1 MRCSFAIAA
10 LVALAASAGA
20 ASAQSAP
27 QTPPPAQTPAPPAPR
42 PAVRPRPVNTQVIV
56 RDVSGTALAGVKV
69 TMSGPASQ
77 EVSTDANGTA
87 SLGVLKDGTYHFQ
100 FEREGFVTLERDVAV
115 RAGQPAEIYAAL
127 RLAPVVPPPPPP
139 EPPPAPPPPA
149 ASASG
154 AAGPPVFVSIPQ
166 FIDKNYI
173 GREPLKESVLGCLAS
188 STTRLLQLHDP
199 IAEHTHA
206 DMDEILYVVA
216 GEGTVRARGDAT
228 MISAGSLSVL
238 PRGLP
243 HAIEKRGRNPLI
255 LLSIVSGAPCRAA
268 STAVAASGASR

>member
-1 MRCSFAIAA
+1 MPYLNSESGRIRMRCSFAIAA
-10 LVALAASAGA
+10 LVALAASASA

-27 QTPPPAQTPAPPAPR
+27 QTPPPQTPPPAQTPAPQTPR
-42 PAVRPRPVNTQVIV
+42 PAARPRPVNTQVIV
-56 RDVSGTALAGVKV
+56 RDVSGSPLAGAKV

-149 ASASG
+149 PSA
-154 AAGPPVFVSIPQ
+154 
-166 FIDKNYI
+166 
-173 GREPLKESVLGCLAS
+173 
-188 STTRLLQLHDP
+188 
-199 IAEHTHA
+199 
-206 DMDEILYVVA
+206 
-216 GEGTVRARGDAT
+216 
-228 MISAGSLSVL
+228 
-238 PRGLP
+238 
-243 HAIEKRGRNPLI
+243 
-255 LLSIVSGAPCRAA
+255 
-268 STAVAASGASR
+268 